1 MKNILKKLA
10 LLAIPVL
17 LWLAFFIAF
26 EPNNYFGLK
35 ASATSSQPVAR
46 VRAYQ
51 QDPGTNLI
59 LGDSR
64 LAHFDMGLV
73 DSLSGQSWQNLAF
86 GGASLKE
93 TLDLADYLLDS
104 GHDADTLLVE
114 VSFYTLNAGYNTDR
128 FATLEETL
136 NNPLAYCFNLEYNVN
151 ALTVAM
157 DTLRGTPDTIESG
170 DWVEA
175 DYLADDGTV
184 LPLHRKLYDYTA
196 TITPRCKSW
205 ALNDEQFNRLHTLAR
220 RCQSEGVRLI
230 VVLPPMAD
238 NVRTEVCDV
247 FGITETMQGTVLPTL
262 AAWADECGFTQLDP
276 KHLRLFGKDKPEVLV
291 ASCMYDNEAINSHVY
306 NNIGRCNKI
315 VNLHWEQ
322 MLSDTQ
328 EEGDW
333 FNMNGNAKRCVQTCW
348 GKRTAARLQ
357 AHGMDAKNTP
367 VTGAVMMDFLRPEF
381 DGYFKDKETLCR
393 EFGLD
398 PAKQLHLYISSFGYA
413 SMNDDEVAELSKMA
427 GTDFTGF
434 AKTNRV
440 SMQETLRWFDEY
452 LGAHPEVELVYRRHP
467 SEWNSPALEELEKKR
482 PNFHVIFADS
492 VKQWIVAADSISI
505 WMSTA
510 IAEVYMAGK
519 SCHILRPV
527 PIEHEYDPVIY
538 KDAHY
543 VTHYGEFAAA
553 MAEPEPPFPIA
564 KDVIEGYFDPG
575 ETPAYKRMAD
585 LLEDVYKNPP
595 RDEPMGDG
603 FTPHFNKL
611 KFCALAGVHFLYRR
625 GWEPKKLFAFCPP
638 LANFAQRIYGYVDKA
653 YIPPEEIQRMEARIR
668 PYVK

>member
-1 MKNILKKLA
+1 MA
-10 LLAIPVL
+10 LD
-17 LWLAFFIAF
+17 F
-26 EPNNYFGLK
+26 
-35 ASATSSQPVAR
+35 
-46 VRAYQ
+46 
-51 QDPGTNLI
+51 LI
-59 LGDSR
+59 LYEHTVREYESD
-64 LAHFDMGLV
+64 LL
-73 DSLSGQSWQNLAF
+73 
-86 GGASLKE
+86 LKLE
-93 TLDLADYLLDS
+93 LERRGYT
-104 GHDADTLLVE
+104 VE
-114 VSFYTLNAGYNTDR
+114 IRQL
-128 FATLEETL
+128 
-136 NNPLAYCFNLEYNVN
+136 
-151 ALTVAM
+151 
-157 DTLRGTPDTIESG
+157 
-170 DWVEA
+170 
-175 DYLADDGTV
+175 
-184 LPLHRKLYDYTA
+184 
-196 TITPRCKSW
+196 
-205 ALNDEQFNRLHTLAR
+205 
-220 RCQSEGVRLI
+220 
-230 VVLPPMAD
+230 
-238 NVRTEVCDV
+238 
-247 FGITETMQGTVLPTL
+247 
-262 AAWADECGFTQLDP
+262 LDP

-306 NNIGRCNKI
+306 NNIGKCNKI

-381 DGYFKDKETLCR
+381 DGYFKDKQTLCK

-440 SMQETLRWFDEY
+440 SMKETLRWFDEY
-452 LGAHPEVELVYRRHP
+452 LGQHPEVELVYRRHP
-467 SEWNSPALEELEKKR
+467 SEWNSPALEELAKKR

-543 VTHYGEFAAA
+543 VTTCGEFAAA
-553 MAEPEPPFPIA
+553 MAAPEPP
-564 KDVIEGYFDPG
+564 
-575 ETPAYKRMAD
+575 
-585 LLEDVYKNPP
+585 
-595 RDEPMGDG
+595 
-603 FTPHFNKL
+603 
-611 KFCALAGVHFLYRR
+611 
-625 GWEPKKLFAFCPP
+625 
-638 LANFAQRIYGYVDKA
+638 
-653 YIPPEEIQRMEARIR
+653 
-668 PYVK
+668 